1 MIFPQSCISS
11 NVKVHTPRSVN
22 EVICHGIPDRRKL
35 VEGDI
40 INIGMVTRLLKRIAR
55 LRFLRPDVSLYYDG
69 KYSVFVMKL
78 RSAW

>member
-1 MIFPQSCISS
+1 M
-11 NVKVHTPRSVN
+11 
-22 EVICHGIPDRRKL
+22 

-78 RSAW
+78 RSTW

>member
-1 MIFPQSCISS
+1 M
-11 NVKVHTPRSVN
+11 
-22 EVICHGIPDRRKL
+22 

-55 LRFLRPDVSLYYDG
+55 LTFLHPDVSLYYDG

-78 RSAW
+78 RSEW